1 MTDINVTQDSYDKM
15 RYTEAN
21 KNNNL
26 RNEMRNIKVNQK
38 LPVVSISQNIDRGFE
53 DKHLV
58 KEHNDKL
65 RFKKAFSNHE
75 QHALKHS
82 NI

>member
-1 MTDINVTQDSYDKM
+1 MSDINVTQDSYDKM

-26 RNEMRNIKVNQK
+26 RNELRNTPKQTIAVS
-38 LPVVSISQNIDRGFE
+38 SISQNFGRSYE

-58 KEHNDKL
+58 KEHNDKM
-65 RFKKAFSNHE
+65 RFNKAFSKHE

-82 NI
+82 NY